1 MNITRKWKRFAAV
14 SCSHGHHIDPA
25 ARASVL
31 KFMGD
36 FCKGA
41 GARRIHLGDFIDVEA
56 LMGNGAGHGEALAP
70 DLAGGIRFL
79 EDGEF
84 NVVLNGNHE
93 DRIWR
98 LAHSKNEVVAEL
110 SQYLKRDIEQT
121 VQELKAEHVPYTGVF
136 QKYMLG
142 TGLFTH
148 GTIYNESAPR
158 DMAEMYVEADAVFF
172 GHTHSPGIALARNS
186 RRTIGINVGTLK
198 TRGSSDYA
206 KGRRKTLSWGQ
217 AIAYG
222 EYCDTGIQP
231 SLYIHPLEMT
241 GQPWR
246 IAA

>member
-1 MNITRKWKRFAAV
+1 
-14 SCSHGHHIDPA
+14 
-25 ARASVL
+25 
-31 KFMGD
+31 
-36 FCKGA
+36 
-41 GARRIHLGDFIDVEA
+41 
-56 LMGNGAGHGEALAP
+56 
-70 DLAGGIRFL
+70 
-79 EDGEF
+79 
-84 NVVLNGNHE
+84 
-93 DRIWR
+93 
-98 LAHSKNEVVAEL
+98 VAEL
-110 SQYLKRDIEQT
+110 SQYLKHDIEQT
-121 VQELKAEHVPYTGVF
+121 VQKLKADHVPYTGVF

-198 TRGSSDYA
+198 LRGSSDYA

-231 SLYIHPLEMT
+231 SLYIHPLEMS

-246 IAA
+246 LSV

>member
-1 MNITRKWKRFAAV
+1 
-14 SCSHGHHIDPA
+14 
-25 ARASVL
+25 
-31 KFMGD
+31 MG
-36 FCKGA
+36 G
-41 GARRIHLGDFIDVEA
+41 
-56 LMGNGAGHGEALAP
+56 GAGHGEPLAP
-70 DLAGGIRFL
+70 DIAGGVRFL

-84 NVVLNGNHE
+84 NVVINGNHE

-98 LAHSKNEVVAEL
+98 LTHSKNEVVAEL
-110 SQYLKRDIEQT
+110 SQYLKHDIEQT
-121 VQELKAEHVPYTGVF
+121 VQKLKADHVPYTGVF

-198 TRGSSDYA
+198 LRGSSDYA

-231 SLYIHPLEMT
+231 SLYIHPLELT

-246 IAA
+246 IAV

>member
-14 SCSHGHHIDPA
+14 SCSHGHHIDPV

-36 FCKGA
+36 FCKGP
-41 GARRIHLGDFIDVEA
+41 GARRIHLGDFVDVEA
-56 LMGNGAGHGEALAP
+56 LMGNGAGQGEALAP
-70 DLAGGIRFL
+70 DIAGGVRFL

-84 NVVLNGNHE
+84 NVVINGNHE
-93 DRIWR
+93 DRIWK
-98 LAHSKNEVVAEL
+98 LTQSKNEVVAEL

-121 VQELKAEHVPYTGVF
+121 VQDLKAEHVPYTGVF

-148 GTIYNESAPR
+148 GTIYNESACR

-186 RRTIGINVGTLK
+186 RRTIGINVGTMESLRLNNFAK
-198 TRGSSDYA
+198 T
-206 KGRRKTLSWGQ
+206 RRKTLSWGQ

-231 SLYIHPLEMT
+231 SLYIHPLELT

-246 IAA
+246 IAV

>member
-1 MNITRKWKRFAAV
+1 V
-14 SCSHGHHIDPA
+14 
-25 ARASVL
+25 ARESVI
-31 KFMGD
+31 KFMGE
-36 FCKGA
+36 FCKGP
-41 GARRIHLGDFIDVEA
+41 GAKRIHLGDFVDVEA
-56 LMGNGAGHGEALAP
+56 LMGGGAGHGEPLAP
-70 DLAGGIRFL
+70 DIAGGVRFL

-84 NVVLNGNHE
+84 NVVINGNHE

-98 LAHSKNEVVAEL
+98 LTHSKNEVVAEL
-110 SQYLKRDIEQT
+110 SQYLKHDIEQT
-121 VQELKAEHVPYTGVF
+121 VQKLKADHVPYTGVF

-198 TRGSSDYA
+198 LRGSSDYA

-231 SLYIHPLEMT
+231 SLYIHPLELT

-246 IAA
+246 IAV

>member
-1 MNITRKWKRFAAV
+1 V
-14 SCSHGHHIDPA
+14 
-25 ARASVL
+25 ARESVL

-36 FCKGA
+36 FCKGP
-41 GARRIHLGDFIDVEA
+41 GAKRIHLGDFVDVEA
-56 LMGNGAGHGEALAP
+56 LMGGGAGHGEPLAP
-70 DLAGGIRFL
+70 DIAGGVRFL

-84 NVVLNGNHE
+84 NVVINGNHE

-98 LAHSKNEVVAEL
+98 LTRSKNEVVAEL
-110 SQYLKRDIEQT
+110 SQYLKHDIEQT
-121 VQELKAEHVPYTGVF
+121 VQKLKADHVPYTGVF

-198 TRGSSDYA
+198 LRGSSDYA

-231 SLYIHPLEMT
+231 SLYIHPLEMS

-246 IAA
+246 LSV